1 MLVVR
6 VLIAL
11 LSTLFNIKNNLL
23 RLEATTLLLKYVIKR
38 ILQTIPILFGIS
50 IIVFALIN
58 LQPGDPYAN
67 MLDPSVTP
75 EIRQKML
82 QDIGYYDPLP
92 VKYTKWVVRAAKGDF
107 GYSIA
112 YKDPV
117 LKVIKSRLGNTFLLS
132 LTSLILSTLI
142 AIPIGVLTATKQRT
156 LIDYIATI
164 VAFIG
169 LSIPSFF
176 FGMLLI
182 KLFSVNLK
190 LLPISGMISVGKQL
204 GGLDYVLD
212 VAKHMIL
219 PAIVL
224 ALINTASLMRYTRS
238 SMLEIIRQDY
248 IRTAR
253 AKGVANK
260 IVIFKHALKNALTPI
275 ITIISIQIPSLF
287 SGALL
292 TETIFVWPGVGRLN
306 YEAVL
311 NRDYPL
317 IMGIVMILAVV
328 TLSANL
334 IADILYAV
342 VDPRIRYD

>member
-1 MLVVR
+1 M
-6 VLIAL
+6 
-11 LSTLFNIKNNLL
+11 
-23 RLEATTLLLKYVIKR
+23 LLKYVIKR

-58 LQPGDPYAN
+58 LQPGDPYAT
-67 MLDPSVTP
+67 MMDPNVTP
-75 EIRQKML
+75 EIKQKML

-92 VKYTKWVVRAAKGDF
+92 VKYTKWIGRAVKGDL

-117 LKVIKSRLGNTFLLS
+117 ISVIKSRLGNTFLLS
-132 LTSLILSTLI
+132 LTSLLLSTFI

-156 LIDYIATI
+156 FIDYIATI
-164 VAFIG
+164 AAFVG

-182 KLFSVNLK
+182 KIFSVNLK

-204 GGLDYVLD
+204 TGSAYVLD
-212 VAKHMIL
+212 VVKHMIL

-238 SMLEIIRQDY
+238 SMIEIVKQDY